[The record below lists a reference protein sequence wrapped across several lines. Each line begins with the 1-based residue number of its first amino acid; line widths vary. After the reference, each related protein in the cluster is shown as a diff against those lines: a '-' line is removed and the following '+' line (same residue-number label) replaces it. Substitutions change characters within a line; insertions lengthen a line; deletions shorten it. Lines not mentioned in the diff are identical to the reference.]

1 MEMDTIEMDIET
13 DNNNDSNNDDDATR
27 RAGRIHLIHSLFLLV
42 SSYVSLFLATKYSDN
57 MFWNATFYIVA
68 LYFIIFFCCQSN
80 EQKNHQA
87 HGVNYMVV
95 LLLNFIIMIVVHVYY
110 R

>member
-1 MEMDTIEMDIET
+1 MDIET
-13 DNNNDSNNDDDATR
+13 ETDNNDSNNDDDAER
-27 RAGRIHLIHSLFLLV
+27 SHLIHFLLLLV
-42 SSYVSLFLATKYSDN
+42 SSYVSLFLAATYPDN

-68 LYFIIFFCCQSN
+68 LYFIYFFCCQSN

-95 LLLNFIIMIVVHVYY
+95 LLLNFIIMIVVHVNHW
-110 R
+110 